1 LVDAAVNL
9 QSGAHASLG
18 TFVPMAFR
26 SGEQLEASWYLSLRV
41 DDRSGVL
48 AAIAGVFGEHG
59 VSIDSMEQHSLSGPD
74 DAANEARI
82 DLIIH
87 PASQRDVRS
96 TLDALGV
103 LDSVRSIG
111 STIRVL
117 VEGDR

>member
-1 LVDAAVNL
+1 
-9 QSGAHASLG
+9 
-18 TFVPMAFR
+18 
-26 SGEQLEASWYLSLRV
+26 
-41 DDRSGVL
+41 
-48 AAIAGVFGEHG
+48 
-59 VSIDSMEQHSLSGPD
+59 LSGPD

-87 PASQRDVRS
+87 PAPQSDVRS

-117 VEGDR
+117 IEADR

>member
-1 LVDAAVNL
+1 
-9 QSGAHASLG
+9 
-18 TFVPMAFR
+18 
-26 SGEQLEASWYLSLRV
+26 
-41 DDRSGVL
+41 
-48 AAIAGVFGEHG
+48 
-59 VSIDSMEQHSLSGPD
+59 MEQHSLSGPD